1 MNAQVISVEPASSG
15 TPGKRTAGLSS
26 LWQQTRS
33 FRPALAVLCTLFVV
47 MSLVNEEFRTL
58 DNLENVAVSV
68 SILWMIALGATFV
81 QLTGGIDLSS
91 GAIAALAGICL
102 ADLLATAVPG
112 PLVIVLV
119 ILFGAAVGALANGL
133 LVGVLGLNVFVVTL
147 ASMTALTGIVSLWS
161 DTQSVYVT
169 SATVTRLS
177 SGRLIGVPVPV
188 LLMLLTLALFLF
200 LQSRTYFGRDLYAIG
215 GSPVAARLS
224 GIRAPRTLVVVYA
237 LAGAMAALGGIIAV
251 GRVGAAAPQ
260 PDNTLPLSAIAAVLL
275 GGTALAGGA
284 GGVGGTALGV
294 LLIGV
299 LQNGLSLSNV
309 PTFWQQVVTGTV
321 LVLAVLGDRGY
332 APRGLAVR
340 LRRRRTP
347 VVGSSA

>member
-1 MNAQVISVEPASSG
+1 MNAQAITTEPAVSG
-15 TPGKRTAGLSS
+15 TTDDGTGGPTS
-26 LWQQTRS
+26 LWDATRS
-33 FRPALAVLCTLFVV
+33 FRPALAVLCVLFVV
-47 MSLVNEEFRTL
+47 LSLANADFRTVG
-58 DNLENVAVSV
+58 NLENVAVSV

-91 GAIAALAGICL
+91 GAVAALAGICL
-102 ADLLATAVPG
+102 AKLLATTVPG
-112 PLVIVLV
+112 PLVIALV
-119 ILFGAAVGALANGL
+119 ILFGAAVGALANGI

-169 SATVTRLS
+169 SQTVTRLS
-177 SGRLIGVPVPV
+177 SGRLLGAPVPV
-188 LLMLLTLALFLF
+188 WLMLLTLAVFLF
-200 LQSRTYFGRDLYAIG
+200 LQTRTYFGRDLYAVG

-260 PDNTLPLSAIAAVLL
+260 PDNSLPLSAIAAVLL

-299 LQNGLSLSNV
+299 LQNGLSLSDV
-309 PTFWQQVVTGTV
+309 PTFWQQVVTGAV

-332 APRGLAVR
+332 APRGLVAR
-340 LRRRRTP
+340 LCRHRPR
-347 VVGSSA
+347 VGSPA